1 MLRIFTV
8 LALGAIAAA
17 AAVAVTLTQ
26 PVQYRST
33 LVLVAAGTG
42 ERAYNEAVVRS
53 LESLI
58 VSPPVAT
65 DVAKRAGV
73 DLTAQQVTDRI
84 TVTRP
89 PASTMLEISV
99 LDTDEARSV
108 ALARE
113 TAPALKARL
122 SDTEGDLPGYDVVA
136 VNTNP
141 VTAVI
146 EPPRER
152 NALIG
157 LGAGLLVGAALVAW
171 RPRRTRPIKSEAEA
185 GRAFDTPLYATL
197 PLLGSGSWR
206 SHSLDISEE
215 QLPIG
220 WPPAARR
227 LVVLASGGRPS
238 VRLVQLLATAI
249 AQSGRDV
256 LLVDAEPEE
265 RGLTAIFGQHGRP
278 GFFEGLSGGTD
289 ITASTVVLDDDMLP
303 REMVDLVPPDGGRIS
318 LIPAGDVEISPAAL
332 GGVRVTHALRR
343 VLGDATVI
351 VHAPRLPG
359 PYPVN
364 QIVEFADAVVVPALE
379 GRTRVEDAQSVT
391 RLVTSIT
398 GAPMYVVL
406 LTDRP
411 TRRRP
416 ARDDYGVQPSGG
428 AETRSPADDDFTT
441 PPVATASTT

>member
-8 LALGAIAAA
+8 LAIGAVAAA
-17 AAVAVTLTQ
+17 AAVVVTLLQ
-26 PVQYRST
+26 PVQYKST
-33 LVLVAAGTG
+33 LVLLAAGTG

-58 VSPPVAT
+58 VSPPVAA
-65 DVAKRAGV
+65 DVAARAGY
-73 DLTAQQVTDRI
+73 DLTPEQVSDRI

-89 PASTMLEISV
+89 PASTMLEVSV
-99 LDTDEARSV
+99 LDDDRERSV
-108 ALARE
+108 ALSRE
-113 TAPALKARL
+113 TGPALAARL
-122 SDTEGDLPGYDVVA
+122 GDTTGNLPGYDIVA
-136 VNTNP
+136 VNTTP
-141 VTAVI
+141 TTAVI
-146 EPPRER
+146 EPPRVR
-152 NALIG
+152 NGLIG
-157 LGAGLLVGAALVAW
+157 LGVGLLLGAGLLAW
-171 RPRRTRPIKSEAEA
+171 RPHRTRPIGSELEA

-206 SHSLDISEE
+206 SHSLDIPEE

-249 AQSGRDV
+249 AQTGRDV
-256 LLVDAEPEE
+256 LLDVAEPEE
-265 RGLTAIFGQHGRP
+265 RGLTAMFGQHGRP
-278 GFFEGLSGGTD
+278 GFFEGLSSSTD
-289 ITASTVVLDDDMLP
+289 ITASAVVLDDDVLP
-303 REMVDLVPPDGGRIS
+303 REMADLVPPDGGRIS
-318 LIPAGDVEISPAAL
+318 LIPAGDVEIAPSAL
-332 GGVRVTHALRR
+332 GGVRVTHVLRR

-411 TRRRP
+411 ARRQP
-416 ARDDYGVQPSGG
+416 ARGDYGASGSGG
-428 AETRSPADDDFTT
+428 TETRPPADDPAV
-441 PPVATASTT
+441 PPVVTASTT